1 MRFIIKVRIW
11 ELMLN
16 NTYPEQVMED
26 QSETIEQKPKW
37 RSFFLEILQTLFL
50 ALIFYFII
58 DSFFPRVRVENISMK
73 PTLQPGE
80 LLLIN
85 KLAYKIGNPHHGDVI
100 VFHYPGN
107 PAEDYIKRL
116 IGLPGDE
123 IKVDGGLVYIN
134 GQSQDEPYISA
145 PPAYQGDWV
154 VPLDSFFVL
163 GDNRNQSSDSHS
175 WGFVPKENVVGK
187 ALIIYWPIDQIKTLD
202 HPLTVNASQ

>member
-1 MRFIIKVRIW
+1 M
-11 ELMLN
+11 N
-16 NTYPEQVMED
+16 NTFPEQPVID
-26 QSETIEQKPKW
+26 IDEQPEKKSKL
-37 RSFFLEILQTLFL
+37 RSFLLEILQTLLL

-80 LLLIN
+80 LLLVN
-85 KLAYKIGNPHHGDVI
+85 KLAYKIGNPQHGDVI

-123 IKVDGGLVYIN
+123 VKVEGGMVYVN
-134 GQSQDEPYISA
+134 GQPLDEPYISA
-145 PPAYQGDWV
+145 PPSYRGTWE
-154 VPLDSFFVL
+154 VPEDSFFVL

-175 WGFVPKENVVGK
+175 WGFVPLENVVGK
-187 ALIIYWPIDQIKTLD
+187 ALIVYWPIDQIKTLT
-202 HPLTVNASQ
+202 HQLTVSAAR